1 MMADFI
7 INAFADESS
16 PELLGQIEALKRN
29 GLQGLEI
36 RNVAGKNIAD
46 IPMDE
51 IKEIGKTVEDNGFNV
66 WSIGSRL
73 GKIMITDDFAPH
85 LDEFKRTIEI
95 AHILKADYIR
105 LFSFYM
111 PKDEDPTPY
120 RDEVFERMAKFLE
133 VSKGSGVKL
142 CHENEKGIYGD
153 IAPRCLE
160 IHKAMPEFGCIFD
173 PANYIQCEQDTLEAW
188 DMLKDYV
195 TYMHIKDCLADGKV
209 VPAGKGVGNLPK
221 ILEMYKAQGG
231 KGVTLEPHLSIFKG
245 LAGLEREGEK
255 SQIGAFQYASKEEAF
270 DAAVAALREFI

>member
-1 MMADFI
+1 MSEFI

-16 PELLGQIEALKRN
+16 SELMGQIEALRRN
-29 GLQGLEI
+29 NLQGLEI
-36 RNVAGKNIAD
+36 RNVNGKNIAD

-51 IKEIGKTVEDNGFNV
+51 IKEIGKTIEDNGFNV

-73 GKIMITDDFAPH
+73 GKIKITDDFSPH

-133 VSKGSGVKL
+133 ANKGSAVKL

-160 IHKAMPEFGCIFD
+160 K
-173 PANYIQCEQDTLEAW
+173 AW
-188 DMLKDYV
+188 DALAPYIY
-195 TYMHIKDCLADGKV
+195 YMHIKDCLADGKV
-209 VPAGKGVGNLPK
+209 VPAGKGVGNLPE
-221 ILEMYKAQGG
+221 ILKMFKAAGG
-231 KGVTLEPHLSIFKG
+231 KGLTLEPHLSIFKG

-255 SQIGAFQYASKEEAF
+255 SQIGAFQYPTKEAAF
-270 DAAVAALREFI
+270 YVAVESLRAII

>member
-1 MMADFI
+1 MADFI
-7 INAFADESS
+7 INAFADESAS
-16 PELLGQIEALKRN
+16 DLMGQIDALKRN
-29 GLQGLEI
+29 NLNGLEI
-36 RNVAGKNIAD
+36 RNVDGKNIAD

-51 IKEIGKTVEDNGFNV
+51 IKEIGKTVEGNGFNV

-73 GKIMITDDFAPH
+73 GKIKITDDFAPH

-133 VSKGSGVKL
+133 ANKGSGVKL

-160 IHKAMPEFGCIFD
+160 IFKAMPEFGCIFD
-173 PANYIQCEQDTLEAW
+173 PANFIQCEQNVPEAW
-188 DMLKDYV
+188 ELLKDRV
-195 TYMHIKDCLADGKV
+195 IYMHIKDCLADGKV
-209 VPAGKGVGNLPK
+209 VPAGKGVGNLPE
-221 ILEMYKAQGG
+221 ILKEFKAQGG
-231 KGVTLEPHLSIFKG
+231 KGLTLEPHLSIFKG

-270 DAAVAALREFI
+270 DVAVASLREII

>member
-1 MMADFI
+1 MTDFI

-16 PELLGQIEALKRN
+16 SELLGQIDALKRN
-29 GLQGLEI
+29 NLQGLEI

-46 IPMDE
+46 IPMNE
-51 IKEIGKTVEDNGFNV
+51 IKEIGKTVENNGLNV

-73 GKIMITDDFAPH
+73 GKIKITDDFAPH

-95 AHILKADYIR
+95 AHTLKADYIR

-120 RDEVFERMAKFLE
+120 RDEVFERMSKFLE
-133 VSKGSGVKL
+133 AAKGSGVKL

-153 IAPRCLE
+153 IASRCLE

-173 PANYIQCEQDTLEAW
+173 PANYIQCGQDTLQAW
-188 DMLKDYV
+188 EILKDHV
-195 TYMHIKDCLADGKV
+195 SYMHIKDALADGKV
-209 VPAGKGVGNLPK
+209 VPAGKGVGNLPE
-221 ILEMYKAQGG
+221 ILKMYAAQGG

-255 SQIGAFQYASKEEAF
+255 SVIGAYQYPTKEAAF
-270 DAAVAALREFI
+270 DAAVAALREII

>member
-1 MMADFI
+1 MADFI

-16 PELLGQIEALKRN
+16 SELMGQIDALKRN
-29 GLQGLEI
+29 NLNGIEI
-36 RNVAGKNIAD
+36 RNVSGKNIAD

-51 IKEIGKTVEDNGFNV
+51 IKEIGKTIEDNGFNV

-73 GKIMITDDFAPH
+73 GKIKITDDFAPH

-120 RDEVFERMAKFLE
+120 RDEVLERMAKFIE
-133 VSKGSGVKL
+133 TAKGSGVKL

-160 IHKAMPEFGCIFD
+160 IHKALPELGGIFD
-173 PANYIQCEQDTLEAW
+173 PANFIQCEQNTMEAW
-188 DMLKDYV
+188 ELLHNYI

-209 VPAGKGVGNLPK
+209 VPAGKGVGNLPE
-221 ILEMYKAQGG
+221 ILKMFKAEGG
-231 KGVTLEPHLSIFKG
+231 KALTLEPHLSIFKG

-255 SQIGAFQYASKEEAF
+255 TQMGAYQYPTKEAAF
-270 DAAVAALREFI
+270 DAAVAALREII

>member
-1 MMADFI
+1 MADFI

-16 PELLGQIEALKRN
+16 PELLGQIDALRRN
-29 GLQGLEI
+29 NLHGLEI
-36 RNVAGKNIAD
+36 RNVGGKNIAD

-51 IKEIGKTVEDNGFNV
+51 IKEIGKTIEDNGFNV

-73 GKIMITDDFAPH
+73 GKIKITDDFAPH

-120 RDEVFERMAKFLE
+120 RDEVFERMSKFLE
-133 VSKGSGVKL
+133 AAKGSGVKL

-173 PANYIQCEQDTLEAW
+173 PANYIQCGQNILEGW
-188 DMLKDYV
+188 ELLKDYV
-195 TYMHIKDCLADGKV
+195 TYMHIKDALADGKV
-209 VPAGKGVGNLPK
+209 VPAGKGVGCLPEVLK
-221 ILEMYKAQGG
+221 MFKAQGG
-231 KGVTLEPHLSIFKG
+231 KGLTLEPHLSIFKG

-255 SQIGAFQYASKEEAF
+255 SQIGAFQYPTKEAAF
-270 DAAVAALREFI
+270 DAAVAALNEII

>member
-1 MMADFI
+1 MSDFI

-16 PELLGQIEALKRN
+16 SELMGQIDALRRN
-29 GLQGLEI
+29 NLQGLEI
-36 RNVAGKNIAD
+36 RNVGGKNIAD

-51 IKEIGKTVEDNGFNV
+51 IKEIGKTIKDNGFNV

-73 GKIMITDDFAPH
+73 GKIKITDDFAPH

-95 AHILKADYIR
+95 AHTLKADYIR

-120 RDEVFERMAKFLE
+120 RDEVFERMSKFLE
-133 VSKGSGVKL
+133 ASKGSGVKL

-160 IHKAMPEFGCIFD
+160 IHKTLPEFGCIFD
-173 PANYIQCEQDTLEAW
+173 PANYIQCSQDTLKSWEL
-188 DMLKDYV
+188 LKDYV
-195 TYMHIKDCLADGKV
+195 TYMHIKDCLADGNI
-209 VPAGKGVGNLPK
+209 VPAGKGVGHLPE
-221 ILEMYKAQGG
+221 ILKMYKAQGG
-231 KGVTLEPHLSIFKG
+231 KGLTLEPHLTIFKG

-255 SQIGAFQYASKEEAF
+255 SQIGAFQYPTKEAAF
-270 DAAVAALREFI
+270 DIAVKSLRTII

>member
-1 MMADFI
+1 MADFI

-16 PELLGQIEALKRN
+16 SELLGQIDALRRN
-29 GLQGLEI
+29 NLQGLEI
-36 RNVAGKNIAD
+36 RNVNGKNIAD
-46 IPMDE
+46 HTLDDV
-51 IKEIGKTVEDNGFNV
+51 KEFGKIIENNGFNV

-73 GKIMITDDFAPH
+73 GKIKITDDFAPH
-85 LDEFKRTIEI
+85 LDEFKKTIEI

-120 RDEVFERMAKFLE
+120 RDEVLERMAKFIE
-133 VSKGSGVKL
+133 TAKGSGVTL

-160 IHKAMPEFGCIFD
+160 IHKALPELGGIFD
-173 PANYIQCEQDTLEAW
+173 PANYIQCGQNILEGW
-188 DMLKDYV
+188 EMLKDYI

-209 VPAGKGVGNLPK
+209 VPAGKGIGNLPEVLK
-221 ILEMYKAQGG
+221 MFAAKGG

-270 DAAVAALREFI
+270 DVAVKSLREII